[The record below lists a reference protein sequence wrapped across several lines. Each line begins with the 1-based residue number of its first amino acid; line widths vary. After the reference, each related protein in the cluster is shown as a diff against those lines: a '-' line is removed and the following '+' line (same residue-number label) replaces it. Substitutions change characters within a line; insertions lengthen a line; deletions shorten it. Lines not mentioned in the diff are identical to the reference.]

1 MRGIHITKAVWNAP
15 TATEARQRKAKEAC
29 KGEMSM
35 AKCSNCLNL
44 QTSNFHWCELIN
56 DSPDINIERNCRY
69 YKAMTNADFVRRMK
83 DKDLAMVLMCPNEN
97 GLANIECDKNDNC
110 NCYDCLLNWLKQKK
124 Q

>member
-1 MRGIHITKAVWNAP
+1 
-15 TATEARQRKAKEAC
+15 
-29 KGEMSM
+29 M

-44 QTSNFHWCELIN
+44 QTSNFHWCESIN

-69 YKAMTNADFVRRMK
+69 YKAMTNADFIRRMK
-83 DKDLAMVLMCPNEN
+83 NEDLAMISMCPNEN

-110 NCYDCLLNWLKQKK
+110 NCYECLLKWLKQKK